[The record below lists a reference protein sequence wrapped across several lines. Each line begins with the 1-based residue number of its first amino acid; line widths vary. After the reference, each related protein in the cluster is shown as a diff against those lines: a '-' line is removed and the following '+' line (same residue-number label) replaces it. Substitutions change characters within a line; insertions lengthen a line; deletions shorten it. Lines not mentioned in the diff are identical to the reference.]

1 MGCTIDYIN
10 KECCNGKD
18 KEELSIPKDDTPIE
32 NIYGSNQLDNL
43 NIKKQIYKKNWL
55 QQNEIINGNIS
66 FNNKNL
72 KLNTDDNEKINIE
85 NESNDNEIN
94 TEKKHL
100 NKLTESNFEFTKT
113 RTSNFFINSNINEA
127 NLNLNEHIKKES
139 LNSENTDLSIINKSS
154 LIKDDNIILGI
165 NIGSFKTVY
174 STFSYNNGKYEPKIL
189 LMNNSSRTIPSI
201 ICYTKTHRLFGEN
214 SLSSLKQNLNTSYN
228 NLSRIFGFDN
238 NIKLYEKEYKFALKK
253 INNNSEYKFFF
264 YVEDNSETKIST
276 NNLITDFLDLINE
289 YYFTNEK
296 IKYTSTSLS
305 VPDYYSFELRRNLR
319 LICEGLNMKDVNLF
333 TESSAITMYYGYMKY
348 KELFIDEQ
356 NKINHINQKN
366 ILFIDAGHSKT
377 SFILSNFKYNE
388 FKVEYVLCNPY
399 FGGRNFNYLIAKYCI
414 LKFKQVNNFEKVI
427 IDDKMKYKLLE
438 EIRKARENLSVTKEV
453 IISIDSFY
461 NNCDLNIHFTRDKF
475 ENIYDYIFN
484 ILPKKITRNLFEEFQ
499 NDLNKVL
506 EYAKKNYIFI
516 DYVEIAGELMKT
528 PILQTII
535 ENNNL
540 RVNKNITIDE
550 CTSIGASLLN
560 HFSKG
565 NFPIKHLKNF
575 YFYNYYP
582 LLYEIVYDIN
592 KITHNVLL
600 PKGTV
605 DYKEK
610 IIKFI
615 NYSTVQNK
623 PVILKLY
630 FPDNEKEAKSEN
642 NFYFKYIIDINNIFE
657 DNKNILN
664 NKNLIFKITVN
675 DKLAFSLGHFYIG
688 DIQIKKDYEVITG
701 DIYKIKIKD
710 KDLFKRNIRKYAKYQ
725 EDADLEYKL
734 YNKLSVMKNSL
745 RKSINDEISEIND
758 IENKLKSEH
767 LNMESLKD
775 IQNKIDEIGQKIPKK

>member
-1 MGCTIDYIN
+1 MDYIN
-10 KECCNGKD
+10 KECCNGKE
-18 KEELSIPKDDTPIE
+18 KEELNILKDDTPIE
-32 NIYGSNQLDNL
+32 NIYELNQFAHLDA
-43 NIKKQIYKKNWL
+43 KKEIYKKNWL
-55 QQNEIINGNIS
+55 QQNEKVIENIS
-66 FNNKNL
+66 FNNQDL
-72 KLNTDDNEKINIE
+72 KLNTQENEKINNE
-85 NESNDNEIN
+85 NESNNNEIN

-100 NKLTESNFEFTKT
+100 NKLTESNIEFTKT
-113 RTSNFFINSNINEA
+113 RTSNFFINSTNINEV

-139 LNSENTDLSIINKSS
+139 LNSENTDLSIKNKST

-165 NIGSFKTVY
+165 NIGALKTVY
-174 STFSYNNGKYEPKIL
+174 SIFSKINGKYIPKVL
-189 LMNNSSRTIPSI
+189 LMNNSSRIIPSI

-228 NLSRIFGFDN
+228 NLSRIFGFDKNIKYYENEIKYQFNN
-238 NIKLYEKEYKFALKK
+238 NIKLFRFANNKEEIK
-253 INNNSEYKFFF
+253 SEYIIGD
-264 YVEDNSETKIST
+264 YLS
-276 NNLITDFLDLINE
+276 LINE
-289 YYFTNEK
+289 YYFEK
-296 IKYTSTSLS
+296 ENIKYDICSIS
-305 VPDYYSFELRRNLR
+305 VPDFYNSIQKQELK
-319 LICEGLNMKDVNLF
+319 LICESIGMKNIKIIN
-333 TESSAITMYYGYMKY
+333 ESSAITMYYGYTKY
-348 KELFIDEQ
+348 KDIFLNKEKKIDPNIE
-356 NKINHINQKN
+356 KN

-388 FKVEYVLCNPY
+388 FKVEYVFCNPNL
-399 FGGRNFNYLIAKYCI
+399 GGRNFDYLIAKYCI
-414 LKFKQVNNFEKVI
+414 LRFKQVNHFNIVKV
-427 IDDKMKYKLLE
+427 DDKMKYKLLE
-438 EIRKARENLSVTKEV
+438 EIRKARENLSVIKEV

-461 NNCDLNIHFTRDKF
+461 NNSDLNIHFTIDKF
-475 ENIYDYIFN
+475 ENIYEHIFN
-484 ILPKKITRNLFEEFQ
+484 ILPKKVTRNLFEEFQ

-516 DYVEIAGELMKT
+516 NYVEIAGELMKT
-528 PILQTII
+528 PILQKII

-540 RVNKNITIDE
+540 KVYKNITIDE
-550 CTSIGASLLN
+550 CTSIGASLLC

-592 KITHNVLL
+592 KVIHNVFL

-610 IIKFI
+610 IIKFF

-642 NFYFKYIIDINNIFE
+642 NFYFKYIIDLNNIFE
-657 DNKNILN
+657 DNKNILL

-688 DIQIKKDYEVITG
+688 DIEIKKDYEVITG

-710 KDLFKRNIRKYAKYQ
+710 KDLFKKSVRKYIKYQ
-725 EDADLEYKL
+725 EDVDLEYKI

-745 RKSINDEISEIND
+745 RKSVNDEISEIND

-775 IQNKIDEIGQKIPKK
+775 IENKIDSIGHKIPKK

>member
-1 MGCTIDYIN
+1 MDYIN
-10 KECCNGKD
+10 KECCNGKE
-18 KEELSIPKDDTPIE
+18 KEELNILKDDTPIE
-32 NIYGSNQLDNL
+32 NIYELNQFAHLDA
-43 NIKKQIYKKNWL
+43 KKEIYKKNWL
-55 QQNEIINGNIS
+55 QQNEKVIDNIS
-66 FNNKNL
+66 FNNQDL
-72 KLNTDDNEKINIE
+72 KLNTQENEKINNE
-85 NESNDNEIN
+85 NESNNNEIN

-100 NKLTESNFEFTKT
+100 NKLTESNIEFTKT
-113 RTSNFFINSNINEA
+113 RTSNFFINSTNINEV

-139 LNSENTDLSIINKSS
+139 LNSENTDLSIKNKST

-165 NIGSFKTVY
+165 NIGALKTVY
-174 STFSYNNGKYEPKIL
+174 SIFSKINGKYIPKVL
-189 LMNNSSRTIPSI
+189 LMNNSSRIIPSI

-214 SLSSLKQNLNTSYN
+214 SLSFLKQNLNTSYN

-264 YVEDNSETKIST
+264 YVEDNSETIIST

-296 IKYTSTSLS
+296 INYTSTSLS
-305 VPDYYSFELRRNLR
+305 VPDYYTFELRRNLR
-319 LICEGLNMKDVNLF
+319 LICEGLNMKDVHLF

-348 KELFIDEQ
+348 KDLFIDEQ
-356 NKINHINQKN
+356 NKINQITQKN

-388 FKVEYVLCNPY
+388 FKVEYVFCNPNL
-399 FGGRNFNYLIAKYCI
+399 GGRNFDYLIAKYCI
-414 LKFKQVNNFEKVI
+414 LRFKQVNHFDIVKV
-427 IDDKMKYKLLE
+427 DDKMKYKLLE
-438 EIRKARENLSVTKEV
+438 EIRKARENLSVIKEV

-461 NNCDLNIHFTRDKF
+461 NNSDLNIHFTIDKF
-475 ENIYDYIFN
+475 ENIYEHIFN
-484 ILPKKITRNLFEEFQ
+484 ILPKKVTRNLFEEFQ

-516 DYVEIAGELMKT
+516 NYVEIAGELMKT
-528 PILQTII
+528 PILQKII

-540 RVNKNITIDE
+540 KVYKNITIDE
-550 CTSIGASLLN
+550 CTSIGASLLC

-592 KITHNVLL
+592 KVIHNVFL

-605 DYKEK
+605 NYKEK
-610 IIKFI
+610 IIKFF

-642 NFYFKYIIDINNIFE
+642 NFYFKYIIDLNNIFE
-657 DNKNILN
+657 DNKNILL
-664 NKNLIFKITVN
+664 NKSLIFKITVN

-688 DIQIKKDYEVITG
+688 DIEIKKDYEVITG

-710 KDLFKRNIRKYAKYQ
+710 KDLFKKSVRKYIKYQ
-725 EDADLEYKL
+725 EDVDLEYKI

-745 RKSINDEISEIND
+745 RKSVNDEISEIND

-775 IQNKIDEIGQKIPKK
+775 IENKIDSIGHKIPKK